1 MIAPQGQRPPQGLE
15 IGEKLLFLF
24 EETHDVTKPTR
35 CVNFLPAGPWFSGE
49 FPSWSLL
56 SFLSGSFYPFPF
68 LWDYFYPYPVLNFY
82 NKQGFFSKIKQTY
95 IKVKLK
101 KSDGQTNIEK
111 YRVAANIKISYFV
124 TDYRV
129 TLIFTRYLTAKEI
142 ITESFN
148 STIGQF

>member
-1 MIAPQGQRPPQGLE
+1 M
-15 IGEKLLFLF
+15 
-24 EETHDVTKPTR
+24 
-35 CVNFLPAGPWFSGE
+35 
-49 FPSWSLL
+49 
-56 SFLSGSFYPFPF
+56 
-68 LWDYFYPYPVLNFY
+68 
-82 NKQGFFSKIKQTY
+82 
-95 IKVKLK
+95 KLK

-129 TLIFTRYLTAKEI
+129 TLFFTRYLTAKEI